1 MTLIAS
7 QQSIIRKHIM
17 ATIKDVARLA
27 NVSVATVSRVTNK
40 SPKASAAS
48 IKVVH
53 AAMATLGY
61 RPNANARAL
70 ASQTSNTV
78 GVVVSD
84 VSDSFFGSLVKAV
97 DQVAHVQGKHLLI
110 GNGYHDEQYERDA
123 INLLI
128 NNSCEAL
135 VVHSKALP
143 DDELIALSKEVPG
156 LVLINRYIPEI
167 AERCIRLDNERG
179 SYLITEHLI
188 KNGHQHI
195 AYICSNHS
203 IDDAEQRKRGF
214 LNALADN
221 DLHCSEPYI
230 EYAVPNEQGGEQA
243 MSNLLAKGLPITAV
257 VAYNDAMAAGALSLM
272 YDNDIQV
279 PEQVSLVGFDDALIA
294 QYVKPKLT
302 TMRYPIQMMATQAA
316 RLALSLA
323 KNETLDSV
331 TTNSFMP
338 TLVRRHSVAALVSTK
353 PQKVTST
360 MMETNDID
368 R

>member
-1 MTLIAS
+1 MEIEQNNKYLRHGFIAS
-7 QQSIIRKHIM
+7 AQSIIRKHIM

-27 NVSVATVSRVTNK
+27 KVSVATVSRVTNK
-40 SPKASAAS
+40 SPKASSAS
-48 IKVVH
+48 IKAVH
-53 AAMATLGY
+53 DAMVTLGY

-84 VSDSFFGSLVKAV
+84 VSDSFFGTLVKAV
-97 DQVAHVQGKHLLI
+97 DQVAHAQGKHLLI
-110 GNGYHDEQYERDA
+110 GNGYHDVQYERDA

-128 NNSCEAL
+128 NNNCEAL

-188 KNGHQHI
+188 KNGHKSI
-195 AYICSNHS
+195 AYICSNHN
-203 IDDAEQRKRGF
+203 IADPEQRKRGF
-214 LNALADN
+214 LKALADN
-221 DLHCSEPYI
+221 SLKCPDQYI

-243 MSNLLAKGLPITAV
+243 MANLLAKGLPITAV
-257 VAYNDAMAAGALSLM
+257 VAYNDSMAAGALSLL

-279 PEQVSLVGFDDALIA
+279 PAQMSLVGFDDALIA
-294 QYVKPKLT
+294 QYVRPKLT

-316 RLALSLA
+316 HLALSLA
-323 KNETLDSV
+323 KNETLKIL
-331 TTNSFMP
+331 TTSSFMP
-338 TLVRRHSVAALVSTK
+338 TLVPRHSVAALFTTK
-353 PQKVTST
+353 PK
-360 MMETNDID
+360 